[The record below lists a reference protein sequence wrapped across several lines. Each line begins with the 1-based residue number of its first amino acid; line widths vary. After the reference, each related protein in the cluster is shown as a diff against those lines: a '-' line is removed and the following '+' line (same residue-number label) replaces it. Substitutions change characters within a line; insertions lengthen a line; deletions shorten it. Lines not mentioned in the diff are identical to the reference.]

1 MAKTDPRGTARAAVK
16 FRMNISLD
24 KELKTQMDGVEGVNW
39 SAVASKAF
47 EDKVKEITGIRE
59 TPTKDEIIERLKK
72 SKKSKLSRYD
82 MGVRAGEYWAS
93 HDAEYIYLENL
104 YSYMREFDQEE
115 WSKSTKEPSS
125 LDNMIK
131 SYITELVLRIVET
144 DESKTQDGNENQIE
158 NQIKNAVGFW
168 ETRMNSQTRRV
179 VDPTVNVFHPDFF
192 RGFLEGARS
201 LLLSVLK
208 EVNDPNWKPDTFDDD
223 IPF

>member
-1 MAKTDPRGTARAAVK
+1 
-16 FRMNISLD
+16 MNISLD
-24 KELKTQMDGVEGVNW
+24 KELKTQMDGVAGVNW

-47 EDKVKEITGIRE
+47 EDKVKERTGIRE

-104 YSYMREFDQEE
+104 SSYMRDFDQEE
-115 WSKSTKEPSS
+115 WSRFSKWPSF
-125 LDNMIK
+125 DTMIK
-131 SYITELVLRIVET
+131 RHIPGLVLRIVET
-144 DESKTQDGNENQIE
+144 DESKTQDDIANQIE
-158 NQIKNAVGFW
+158 NAVGFW
-168 ETRMNSQTRRV
+168 ETRMNSQTHRV

-201 LLLSVLK
+201 LLFSVLQ
-208 EVNDPNWKPDTFDDD
+208 EVDDPNWKPDNFDGDT
-223 IPF
+223 PF